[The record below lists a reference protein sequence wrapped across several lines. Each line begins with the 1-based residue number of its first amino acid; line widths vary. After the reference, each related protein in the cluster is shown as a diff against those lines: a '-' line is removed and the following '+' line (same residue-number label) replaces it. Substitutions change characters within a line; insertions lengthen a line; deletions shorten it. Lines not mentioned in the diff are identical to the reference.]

1 MEIDQPL
8 RGGDMIKT
16 PDGRQGMIVKIQR
29 SEKIDSLEYNIKF
42 ADNTYAWF
50 LRNEVLALI
59 NHSELN

>member
-1 MEIDQPL
+1 MVADQPL

-29 SEKIDSLEYNIKF
+29 SENIDSLEYNIKF

-50 LRNEVLALI
+50 LRKEVSALI
-59 NHSELN
+59 SHLEVK